1 METEN
6 RSDLRDGEPGGAGS
20 QACEFARFPTKF
32 SGARGSSQVG
42 QLVGARSGAGGR
54 LARSHR
60 LGATLSL
67 EEEPTAK
74 TCPRAGAGPSR
85 ESPGCPQTGAG
96 AATGRGRLAGEGSF
110 LASPVP
116 PLKQPQPGNRR
127 PDPDRRED
135 RQENGAG
142 GRVEERDARP
152 RTAGRGE
159 LGLLLLARLDA
170 LRGCGQAP
178 PRARSSPGEAGG
190 KAGPSQAPRGLQA
203 GDFRGVCS
211 GHGLPGP
218 RLRECPSLPEGCRG
232 HVSLG
237 FSSGRSR

>member
-6 RSDLRDGEPGGAGS
+6 RSDSRDGEPGGAGS

-54 LARSHR
+54 LAGSHR
-60 LGATLSL
+60 LGATLPL

-116 PLKQPQPGNRR
+116 PLKQPQTGNRR

-135 RQENGAG
+135 RRERGGSTGRGRAPSRGGAG
-142 GRVEERDARP
+142 GARVIASRSP
-152 RTAGRGE
+152 R
-159 LGLLLLARLDA
+159 
-170 LRGCGQAP
+170 CP
-178 PRARSSPGEAGG
+178 
-190 KAGPSQAPRGLQA
+190 
-203 GDFRGVCS
+203 
-211 GHGLPGP
+211 P
-218 RLRECPSLPEGCRG
+218 RLRSGPAPGPLLAGGSRG
-232 HVSLG
+232 Q
-237 FSSGRSR
+237 GRSLAGSPGPPGW